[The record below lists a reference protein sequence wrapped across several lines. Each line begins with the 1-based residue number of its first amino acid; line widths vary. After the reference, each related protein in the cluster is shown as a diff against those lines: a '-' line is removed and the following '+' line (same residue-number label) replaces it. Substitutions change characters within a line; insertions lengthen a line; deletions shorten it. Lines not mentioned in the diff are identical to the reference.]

1 MLDNLDILLIE
12 DDDQVRKLLCMILTR
27 GGYNVIEA
35 RNGEEG
41 VRKYY
46 DHPYPVVITDLVMP
60 EKEGIETIREIK
72 NYYKQVKIIAIS
84 GGGRV
89 TSRDY
94 LDFAEGVGA
103 DYSFSKPVD
112 HERLLAVLEECFQA

>member
-1 MLDNLDILLIE
+1 
-12 DDDQVRKLLCMILTR
+12 
-27 GGYNVIEA
+27 
-35 RNGEEG
+35 
-41 VRKYY
+41 
-46 DHPYPVVITDLVMP
+46 VVITDLVMP